1 MAYGYI
7 SQLDKTVERK
17 HVRFNNRYGI
27 AIAGDKAHSKS
38 FSEEAYEKALE
49 PKELYI
55 VKDAEHIDLYDKV
68 DKIPFTKIEKF
79 FKEHLK

>member
-1 MAYGYI
+1 M
-7 SQLDKTVERK
+7 
-17 HVRFNNRYGI
+17 
-27 AIAGDKAHSKS
+27 AIAGD
-38 FSEEAYEKALE
+38 
-49 PKELYI
+49 LYI